1 MGAPRPHGRRH
12 GFDPGVPPIRRE
24 RAGGARRRPGRR
36 PPGQRC
42 CAAERAR
49 RGDELHDSC
58 QRPARRR
65 TRRTATAVAVVGGS
79 DAKRLRGSCGHHRRR
94 WRSAPA
100 RSRHRRRDGCLCG
113 VGRGDE
119 GLIAQSS
126 HSGVW
131 RELRPGDR
139 SGLRSGA
146 PHRVRPSRT
155 GRRRRACPAG
165 LRGARRTGRERH
177 PGRRD
182 GGGAPHR
189 TGARASGRRRAGPLP
204 RTDRAR
210 DPRSVARPGLR
221 FRSLRPGDRR
231 PARAGRSARQ
241 DVRPLDATLARAG
254 RGRSHCGSTGVPAGP
269 HPADADHPSP
279 RDTGEPAGGARRTPG
294 DDPRVP
300 GLRRASVG
308 AGPRRCDR
316 PARVD
321 SVGLD
326 RTGGLLRQQL
336 PWCGTSLGTGIARRP
351 VERRHPRSRGRA
363 RPGQG
368 RTARGVGDGDRGAV
382 RRCRRLCRRPGRRC
396 RWPRPRDPCGLADC
410 GLRCRSG

>member
-1 MGAPRPHGRRH
+1 MGAPRPHGRRL
-12 GFDPGVPPIRRE
+12 GFDPGVRPIRRE

-49 RGDELHDSC
+49 RGDELHAPC
-58 QRPARRR
+58 QRPARCR
-65 TRRTATAVAVVGGS
+65 TCRGAAAVAVVGGS
-79 DAKRLRGSCGHHRRR
+79 RAKRLRGSCGHHRRR

-100 RSRHRRRDGCLCG
+100 RPRHRRRDGCLCRAR
-113 VGRGDE
+113 RGDE
-119 GLIAQSS
+119 SVIAQSS
-126 HSGVW
+126 HGGVR

-146 PHRVRPSRT
+146 PRRIRPPHT
-155 GRRRRACPAG
+155 GRRRRSCSAG
-165 LRGARRTGRERH
+165 FRGARRTGRECH

-189 TGARASGRRRAGPLP
+189 TGARASGRRRACPLA
-204 RTDRAR
+204 RVGRAR
-210 DPRSVARPGLR
+210 DPRSLARPGLR
-221 FRSLRPGDRR
+221 FRSVGPGDRR

-241 DVRPLDATLARAG
+241 DVRPVDATLARAG
-254 RGRSHCGSTGVPAGP
+254 RGRSHRRSTGVPAGP
-269 HPADADHPSP
+269 HPADADGPSP
-279 RDTGEPAGGARRTPG
+279 RDTGESAGGARRTPG
-294 DDPRVP
+294 DGARVP

-308 AGPRRCDR
+308 ARPRRCAR

-326 RTGGLLRQQL
+326 RTGGLLRQQ
-336 PWCGTSLGTGIARRP
+336 PARCGTSLGAGIARRP
-351 VERRHPRSRGRA
+351 VERRDPRRRGRA

-368 RTARGVGDGDRGAV
+368 SAARGVGDGDCGALRG
-382 RRCRRLCRRPGRRC
+382 CRRLRRRPGRKR
-396 RWPRPRDPCGLADC
+396 RRPRPRNPCRLADS
-410 GLRCRSG
+410 GLRCRPG